1 VVYGFSDSGVIA
13 ILVTTKPTIT
23 TVWVTNIS
31 PYTYALT
38 ELLRSQI
45 KDVKQ
50 QEILDITI
58 RNAKRLQRLSNDI
71 LDVAKIEGRSLELN
85 KEEFN
90 INEVVINAITDLT
103 SGRDFLKHE
112 KINLLYKSDQDILIK
127 ADKGRIA
134 QVVSNLLSNAIEF
147 TAVGTI
153 LVSIEKD
160 KINNSNKTII
170 VSVKDSGQGIDASVL
185 PRLFTKFTSTSYK
198 GTGLGL
204 FISKGIIDAHGGKMW
219 GENNSD
225 GRGAKFSFSLPTS
238 Q

>member
-1 VVYGFSDSGVIA
+1 MVYGFSDSGVIA

-160 KINNSNKTII
+160 KINNNNE
-170 VSVKDSGQGIDASVL
+170 
-185 PRLFTKFTSTSYK
+185 TK
-198 GTGLGL
+198 
-204 FISKGIIDAHGGKMW
+204 
-219 GENNSD
+219 
-225 GRGAKFSFSLPTS
+225 SLV
-238 Q
+238 